1 MGAVT
6 VEGFN
11 HVQLSLEQLAAL
23 PETVLAEML
32 MDGAEVIKEAQ
43 QKKLEQYVEG
53 YKPKSEKAV
62 RTGQLAAS
70 LEVLK
75 PNVKGGFVVI
85 RPTGTRKRGNTV
97 TRNEEIGYIT
107 EYGKAGEPARPWMR
121 EANAESEDKAVEAAA
136 KPFDNWL
143 DKIGL

>member
-1 MGAVT
+1 MGMIST
-6 VEGFN
+6 EGFDKL
-11 HVQLSLEQLAAL
+11 QLSLEQLAAM
-23 PETVLAEML
+23 PDAIVGEML
-32 MDGAEVIKEAQ
+32 VAGGEVIKEAHQ
-43 QKKLEQYVEG
+43 AKIEQMG
-53 YKPKSEKAV
+53 AV
-62 RTGQLAAS
+62 DTGALAAS
-70 LEVLK
+70 IKVGR
-75 PNVKGGFVVI
+75 PNTRAGTIEI
-85 RPTGTRKRGNTV
+85 RPSGTRKRGNTV